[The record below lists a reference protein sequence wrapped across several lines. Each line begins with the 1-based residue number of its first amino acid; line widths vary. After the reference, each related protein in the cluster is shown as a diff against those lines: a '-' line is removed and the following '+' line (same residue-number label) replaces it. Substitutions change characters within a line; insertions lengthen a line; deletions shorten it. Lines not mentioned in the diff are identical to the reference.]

1 MKDERN
7 EDTGGDLLDLGAAS
21 EKTRALT
28 YGADD
33 SKGGLWLMPGLSLD

>member
-1 MKDERN
+1 MKNDRREN
-7 EDTGGDLLDLGAAS
+7 ASDLIDLGAAS
-21 EKTRALT
+21 AETRALT

>member
-7 EDTGGDLLDLGAAS
+7 EDTGTDLLDLGAAS
-21 EKTRALT
+21 EETRALT